1 MGDGTALCERDE
13 VHVLAVVRYLL
24 KARSFIGD
32 MTMEEF
38 DADEK
43 TQLATAMAVAQAGEH
58 VKKLSK
64 QFRTMESN
72 TDWKAIAGMR
82 DWLVHA
88 YDETDFEELYRSVKD
103 DSRVV
108 LDVLGKYVDTGQLD
122 DPAPEIQFDA
132 LPKLDS

>member
-1 MGDGTALCERDE
+1 MGDWSALSERDE

-24 KARSFIGD
+24 KARSFIED

-38 DADEK
+38 EADEK

-64 QFRTMESN
+64 QFRAMESA

-108 LDVLGKYVDTGQLD
+108 LDVLDKYIDMGQLD
-122 DPAPEIQFDA
+122 DPAPEIRFDS
-132 LPKLDS
+132 LPKLDA